1 MTVPQS
7 LSNPSDKI
15 IYQVGLNMLK
25 HRQIEGVSKNLI
37 IFSNYTFGS
46 PSTSKN
52 EPISWSI
59 TPNIN
64 TTKMT
69 MGGLI
74 SLLCDVQLMDEDEDI
89 EYSNEIKISI
99 KMSHRVINRDRIE
112 VLFKKIVTDRNN
124 LTHHFDYFLMARDQD
139 EESDNKILERLQN
152 QYDDAEYLLKQLQQE
167 LSAKLDFIETYLKY
181 SLETMTISQLADVFY
196 EAYQSCKRSDGWA
209 VWQQIMHFVYET
221 SEAQKSIESLKKQ
234 KDIKSTKNILELI
247 FPKWIFREEPTKNGS
262 RILVQVDN
270 TLVNTDSSF
279 PEIIIS
285 D

>member
-25 HRQIEGVSKNLI
+25 YRQIEGVSKNLI

-59 TPNIN
+59 TSNIN

-74 SLLCDVQLMDEDEDI
+74 SLLCDVQIMDEDI
-89 EYSNEIKISI
+89 EDSNEIKISI

-112 VLFKKIVTDRNN
+112 VLFKKVVTDRNN
-124 LTHHFDYFLMARDQD
+124 LTHHFDYFLRTRDQE
-139 EESDNKILERLQN
+139 EESDNKVLERLQN

-167 LSAKLDFIETYLKY
+167 LSAKLDFIEAYL
-181 SLETMTISQLADVFY
+181 
-196 EAYQSCKRSDGWA
+196 
-209 VWQQIMHFVYET
+209 
-221 SEAQKSIESLKKQ
+221 
-234 KDIKSTKNILELI
+234 
-247 FPKWIFREEPTKNGS
+247 
-262 RILVQVDN
+262 
-270 TLVNTDSSF
+270 SSF
-279 PEIIIS
+279 SLNGYLEKNPLRMAHGF
-285 D
+285 

>member
-25 HRQIEGVSKNLI
+25 YRQIEGVSKNLI

-234 KDIKSTKNILELI
+234 KDIKSTKNIL
-247 FPKWIFREEPTKNGS
+247 
-262 RILVQVDN
+262 
-270 TLVNTDSSF
+270 
-279 PEIIIS
+279 
-285 D
+285 

>member
-7 LSNPSDKI
+7 LSSPSDKI

-25 HRQIEGVSKNLI
+25 YRQIEGVSKNLI

-64 TTKMT
+64 ITKMT

-89 EYSNEIKISI
+89 EDSNEIKISI

-112 VLFKKIVTDRNN
+112 VLFKKVVTDRNN
-124 LTHHFDYFLMARDQD
+124 LTHHFDYFLMTRDQD
-139 EESDNKILERLQN
+139 EESDNKVLERLQN

-167 LSAKLDFIETYLKY
+167 LSEKLDFIQEYLKF
-181 SLETMTISQLADVFY
+181 SLETLTISQVADAFD
-196 EAYQSCKRSDGWA
+196 EAYQSCKRNNGWA
-209 VWQQIMHFVYET
+209 VWQQVISIVYKT
-221 SEAQKSIESLKKQ
+221 PNSKNSVIGLKKKINQ
-234 KDIKSTKNILELI
+234 KQTKSALQFI
-247 FPKWIFREEPTKNGS
+247 FPNWQFSDEPTQNGS
-262 RILVQVDN
+262 RVLVKIDN
-270 TLVNTDSSF
+270 TAVNIESKLPKVF
-279 PEIIIS
+279 IS